1 MLQKIKPVHPGM
13 VLLEDYLKP
22 LGISQNEMARAMRV
36 PVNRISEIC
45 RGTRSITAD
54 TAIRLSKAIGT
65 TPEFWMNL
73 QVRYDLDMAQDKSEA
88 KITQEVTPIDL
99 SHHALV

>member
-1 MLQKIKPVHPGM
+1 MLQKIKPVHPGI

-65 TPEFWMNL
+65 TPEFWMNF
-73 QVRYDLDMAQDKSEA
+73 QVRYDLDMAQGKSDA
-88 KITQEVTPIDL
+88 NI
-99 SHHALV
+99 A